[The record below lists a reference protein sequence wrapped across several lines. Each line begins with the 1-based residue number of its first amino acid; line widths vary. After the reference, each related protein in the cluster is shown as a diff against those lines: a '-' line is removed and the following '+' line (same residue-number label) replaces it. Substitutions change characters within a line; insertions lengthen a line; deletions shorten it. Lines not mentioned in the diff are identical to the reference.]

1 VSKEATMMGYYG
13 SGWNGWA
20 VVMMLAW
27 PVLLGLAVW
36 AVVVLTR
43 DRRSERPASSTP
55 REILDA
61 RFASGELSEEDYV
74 RSRHLLNN
82 DAIESMLPEQDR
94 RKT

>member
-1 VSKEATMMGYYG
+1 
-13 SGWNGWA
+13 
-20 VVMMLAW
+20 MLAW

-43 DRRSERPASSTP
+43 DRRSGSPFFDP

-61 RFASGELSEEDYV
+61 RFASGEMSEEDYV

>member
-1 VSKEATMMGYYG
+1 MMGYYG

-43 DRRSERPASSTP
+43 DRRAVPSPRSSP

-82 DAIESMLPEQDR
+82 DGIESVVPEQDR

>member
-1 VSKEATMMGYYG
+1 MMGYYG

-43 DRRSERPASSTP
+43 DRRSERPASST
-55 REILDA
+55 
-61 RFASGELSEEDYV
+61 S
-74 RSRHLLNN
+74 
-82 DAIESMLPEQDR
+82 
-94 RKT
+94 

>member
-1 VSKEATMMGYYG
+1 MMGYYG

-43 DRRSERPASSTP
+43 DRRTAPSSPSSP